1 MPIDYTNNV
10 YDKIVSNL
18 RKTIGGELSI
28 PVRMDENKGASS
40 ILIQVVE
47 DNLLEMF
54 SSGQTREYSINLIYE
69 LNSGG
74 LINAKNFKQVSNVA
88 EHLKRL
94 FAPDQNVL
102 DGTDYY
108 GARVN
113 SITYEKDE
121 EEPKM
126 RAIIALTLISLE
138 AVV

>member
-1 MPIDYTNNV
+1 MPIDYTNV
-10 YDKIVSNL
+10 IYDKIIKNL
-18 RKTIGGELSI
+18 RKTIGGELSV
-28 PVRMDENKGASS
+28 PVYMDQHRGSGS
-40 ILIQVVE
+40 ILIEVAE
-47 DNLLEMF
+47 DALLNMF

-108 GARVN
+108 GARVT

-126 RAIIALTLISLE
+126 RAIVVLTLISLE
-138 AVV
+138 AV